1 MQASQSNAPELG
13 MAGMNG
19 WDEKSV
25 AEMEVRA
32 ADLRQQIE
40 RDPQRS
46 PAELAD
52 VEWEIEKRNW
62 RNQP

>member
-1 MQASQSNAPELG
+1 
-13 MAGMNG
+13 MNG

-25 AEMEVRA
+25 AELEVRA
-32 ADLRQQIE
+32 ADLRRQVA
-40 RDPQRS
+40 RDPQHS